1 MKYFFVGFLHLLLT
15 SVLISQPNEDVKRIV
30 GQWVGTN
37 VDKPS
42 DSIHVEFVV
51 KNDSLILF
59 VEDEYGSMNPVQN
72 YHVTPKKSGRKGLLY
87 ERVTLEVDVDGDT
100 TEKTSFMKIVD
111 LDKST
116 VTVVIGELWSI
127 MTSRYGTSDKWS
139 DQFRK
144 KFKTVMDRNS
154 NNSSF
159 EMTIRRDPTVK
170 DIPITRLP
178 TQETKSVKS
187 EVVEPTRTIHT
198 GPRGGRYYYDDN
210 GKKVYLPK

>member
-1 MKYFFVGFLHLLLT
+1 MKYFFVGLLHLLLT

-51 KNDSLILF
+51 RNDSLILF
-59 VEDEYGSMNPVQN
+59 LEDEYGSMNPVQN

-87 ERVTLEVDVDGDT
+87 ESVILEVDVDGDT

-127 MTSRYGTSDKWS
+127 MTSRHGTSDKWS

-144 KFKTVMDRNS
+144 KFTDVINRNVVS
-154 NNSSF
+154 YKF
-159 EMTIRRDPTVK
+159 KMRRK
-170 DIPITRLP
+170 R
-178 TQETKSVKS
+178 
-187 EVVEPTRTIHT
+187 
-198 GPRGGRYYYDDN
+198 
-210 GKKVYLPK
+210 

>member
-1 MKYFFVGFLHLLLT
+1 MKHFFVGLLHLLLT

-59 VEDEYGSMNPVQN
+59 VEDEYGRMNPVQN
-72 YHVTPKKSGRKGLLY
+72 YDVTPKKSGRKGLLY

-111 LDKST
+111 L
-116 VTVVIGELWSI
+116 
-127 MTSRYGTSDKWS
+127 
-139 DQFRK
+139 
-144 KFKTVMDRNS
+144 DRNS

>member
-1 MKYFFVGFLHLLLT
+1 MKYLFVGFLHLLLT
-15 SVLISQPNEDVKRIV
+15 SLLISQPKEDVKRIV
-30 GQWVGTN
+30 GRWVGT
-37 VDKPS
+37 VSDKPS
-42 DSIHVEFVV
+42 DSIHIEFVV

-87 ERVTLEVDVDGDT
+87 ERVSLDIDVDGDT

-116 VTVVIGELWSI
+116 PTIVIGNLWSI
-127 MTSRYGTSDKWS
+127 MTSRHGTSDKWS
-139 DQFRK
+139 DQFRR
-144 KFKTVMDRNS
+144 KFNSVMERN
-154 NNSSF
+154 NVPSF
-159 EMTIRRDPTVK
+159 DMTIRRDLNVV
-170 DIPITRLP
+170 DIPIIDTS

-187 EVVEPTRTIHT
+187 GVVQPTRTIHT